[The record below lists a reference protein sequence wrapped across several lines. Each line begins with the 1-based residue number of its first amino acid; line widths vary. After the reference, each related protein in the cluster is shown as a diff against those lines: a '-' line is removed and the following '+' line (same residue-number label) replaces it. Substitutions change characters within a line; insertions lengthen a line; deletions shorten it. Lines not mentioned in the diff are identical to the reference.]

1 MMMDWLVND
10 ELMRKE
16 CRVTNLEL
24 LNLSETIRFCILFC
38 LIFEF
43 SSLARLFQLHILT
56 LSIRA
61 PDFYGS
67 KS

>member
-1 MMMDWLVND
+1 MASY
-10 ELMRKE
+10 MRKE

-24 LNLSETIRFCILFC
+24 LHLSETIRFCIFFC
-38 LIFEF
+38 LIFEL

-67 KS
+67 TS